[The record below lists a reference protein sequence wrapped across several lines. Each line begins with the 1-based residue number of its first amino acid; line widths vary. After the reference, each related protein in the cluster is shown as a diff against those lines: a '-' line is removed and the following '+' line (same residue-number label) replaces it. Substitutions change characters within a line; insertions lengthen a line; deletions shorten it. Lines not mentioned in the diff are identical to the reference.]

1 MTVSSSSLKDVW
13 MLRYLLKRIG
23 YGLLTIWAVSILSF
37 VIIQLP
43 PGDYVTSYIAALE
56 AQGGQV
62 AAEEAAN
69 LRRQYGLDDPMYV
82 QYAKWMGQILRGN
95 LGVSF
100 QYRVPVTDVIGERL
114 LLTITLALGSVVF
127 VWLTANTIGIYSAVR
142 QYSIQDYVATTLGF
156 IGLAIPDFLLALVMM
171 YFAWDW
177 WGFSIGGLFSNE
189 YVSASWSWGRVV
201 DLMQHMIIPVIV
213 LGTSGTAAL
222 IRITRANLLDELRK
236 PYVVTARAKGMTE
249 WQLIFKYP
257 VRLAFNPIISTTA
270 YILPFLVSGSVIV
283 SVVLNLP
290 TLGPVLLRSLLS
302 QDMFLAG
309 SIILMIGVMT
319 VIGTLLSDI
328 LLALVDPRVRLQ

>member
-1 MTVSSSSLKDVW
+1 MDCLPSGLSPSSL
-13 MLRYLLKRIG
+13 
-23 YGLLTIWAVSILSF
+23 LSLF
-37 VIIQLP
+37 NFPLAIMSLP
-43 PGDYVTSYIAALE
+43 YIAALE
-56 AQGGQV
+56 AQGGEV
-62 AAEEAAN
+62 ADEEAAS
-69 LRRQYGLDDPMYV
+69 LRAQYGLGQPMYV
-82 QYAKWMGQILRGN
+82 QYGKWIGQILQGN

-100 QYRVPVTDVIGERL
+100 QYRVPVADVIGERL
-114 LLTITLALGSVVF
+114 LLTIILALGSVLF
-127 VWLTANTIGIYSAVR
+127 VWITAIPIGIFSAVR
-142 QYSIQDYVATTLGF
+142 QYSLQDYLATTIGF
-156 IGLAIPDFLLALVMM
+156 IGLAVPDFLLALVMM
-171 YFAWDW
+171 YFAWDL
-177 WGFSIGGLFSNE
+177 WGFSIGGLFSPE
-189 YVSASWSWGRVV
+189 YVTAPWSWGRVS
-201 DLMQHMIIPVIV
+201 DLLQHMVIPIIV

-236 PYVVTARAKGMTE
+236 PYVTTARAKGMSE

-257 VRLAFNPIISTTA
+257 VRLAFNPIISMTA
-270 YILPFLVSGSVIV
+270 YILPFLVSGSV

>member
-1 MTVSSSSLKDVW
+1 
-13 MLRYLLKRIG
+13 MLQYLLKRIG
-23 YGLLTIWAVSILSF
+23 YGLITIWAVSVLSF

-69 LRRQYGLDDPMYV
+69 LRAQYGLGDPIYV
-82 QYAKWMGQILRGN
+82 QYAKWISQILRGN
-95 LGVSF
+95 MGVSF

-114 LLTITLALGSVVF
+114 LLTMILALGSVVF
-127 VWLTANTIGIYSAVR
+127 VWLTAIPIGIYSAVR
-142 QYSIQDYVATTLGF
+142 QYSVQDYLATTIGF
-156 IGLAIPDFLLALVMM
+156 LGLAVPDFLLALVMM
-171 YFAWDW
+171 YFAWDI
-177 WGFSIGGLFSNE
+177 WGFSVGGLFSPE
-189 YVSASWSWGRVV
+189 YVTAPWSWGRVT
-201 DLMQHMIIPVIV
+201 DLMQHLVIPIIV

-236 PYVVTARAKGMTE
+236 PYVVTARAKGMSE
-249 WQLIFKYP
+249 WQLILKYP

-328 LLALVDPRVRLQ
+328 LLAAVDPRVRLQ

>member
-1 MTVSSSSLKDVW
+1 
-13 MLRYLLKRIG
+13 MLQYLLKRIG
-23 YGLLTIWAVSILSF
+23 YGLITIWAVSVLSF

-69 LRRQYGLDDPMYV
+69 LRAQYGLGDPIYV
-82 QYAKWMGQILRGN
+82 QYGKWIGQILRGN
-95 LGVSF
+95 MGVSF

-114 LLTITLALGSVVF
+114 LLTMILALGSVVF
-127 VWLTANTIGIYSAVR
+127 VWLTAIPIGIFSAVR
-142 QYSIQDYVATTLGF
+142 QYSVQDYLATTIGF
-156 IGLAIPDFLLALVMM
+156 LGLAVPDFLLALVMM
-171 YFAWDW
+171 YFAWDI
-177 WGFSIGGLFSNE
+177 WGFSVGGLFSPE
-189 YVSASWSWGRVV
+189 YVTAPWSWGRVT
-201 DLMQHMIIPVIV
+201 DLMQHLVIPIIV

-236 PYVVTARAKGMTE
+236 PYVVTARAKGMSE
-249 WQLIFKYP
+249 WQLILKYP

-319 VIGTLLSDI
+319 VIGTLISDI
-328 LLALVDPRVRLQ
+328 LLAAVDPRVRLQ

>member
-1 MTVSSSSLKDVW
+1 
-13 MLRYLLKRIG
+13 MLQYLLKRIG
-23 YGLLTIWAVSILSF
+23 YGLITIWAVSVLSF

-69 LRRQYGLDDPMYV
+69 LRAQYGLGDPIYV
-82 QYAKWMGQILRGN
+82 QYAKWISQILRGN
-95 LGVSF
+95 MGVSF

-114 LLTITLALGSVVF
+114 LLTMILALGSVVF
-127 VWLTANTIGIYSAVR
+127 VWLTAIPIGIYSAVR
-142 QYSIQDYVATTLGF
+142 QYSVQDYLATTIGF
-156 IGLAIPDFLLALVMM
+156 LGLAVPDFLLALVMM
-171 YFAWDW
+171 YFAWDI
-177 WGFSIGGLFSNE
+177 WGFSVGGLFSPE
-189 YVSASWSWGRVV
+189 YVTAPWSWGRVT
-201 DLMQHMIIPVIV
+201 DLMQHLVIPIIV

-236 PYVVTARAKGMTE
+236 PYVVTARAKGMSE
-249 WQLIFKYP
+249 WQLILKYP

-319 VIGTLLSDI
+319 VIGTLISDI
-328 LLALVDPRVRLQ
+328 LLAAVDPRVRLQ

>member
-1 MTVSSSSLKDVW
+1 
-13 MLRYLLKRIG
+13 MLRYLVKRFG
-23 YGLLTIWAVSILSF
+23 YGLLTIWAVSVLSF
-37 VIIQLP
+37 IIIQLP

-56 AQGGQV
+56 AQGGTV
-62 AAEEAAN
+62 AADEAES
-69 LRRQYGLDDPMYV
+69 LRQQYGLGDPIYM
-82 QYAKWMGQILRGN
+82 QYGKWIGQILQGN

-100 QYRVPVTDVIGERL
+100 QYRIPVTQVIGERM
-114 LLTITLALGSVVF
+114 LLTIILALGSVVF
-127 VWLTANTIGIYSAVR
+127 VWFTAIPIGIFSAVR
-142 QYSIQDYVATTLGF
+142 QYSIQDYLATTIGF
-156 IGLAIPDFLLALVMM
+156 IGLAVPDFLLALVMM
-171 YFAWDW
+171 YFAWDL
-177 WGFSIGGLFSNE
+177 WGFSIGGLFSPE
-189 YVSASWSWGRVV
+189 YVTAPWSWGRVV
-201 DLMQHMIIPVIV
+201 NLMQNMVIPVIV

-236 PYVVTARAKGMTE
+236 PYVVTARAKGMSE

-257 VRLAFNPIISTTA
+257 VRLAFNPIISMTA

-319 VIGTLLSDI
+319 VIGTLISDI

>member
-1 MTVSSSSLKDVW
+1 
-13 MLRYLLKRIG
+13 MLQYLVKRVG
-23 YGLLTIWAVSILSF
+23 YGLLTIWAVSVLAF

-56 AQGGQV
+56 AQGGTV

-69 LRRQYGLDDPMYV
+69 LRAQYGLGDPIYV
-82 QYAKWMGQILRGN
+82 QYGKWMGQILQGN

-100 QYRVPVTDVIGERL
+100 QYRVPVTDVIGERMV
-114 LLTITLALGSVVF
+114 LTMALALGSVLF
-127 VWLTANTIGIYSAVR
+127 VWLTAIPIGIFSAVR
-142 QYSIQDYVATTLGF
+142 QYSIQDYLATTLGF
-156 IGLAIPDFLLALVMM
+156 IGLAVPDFLLALVMM
-171 YFAWDW
+171 YFAWDI
-177 WGFSIGGLFSNE
+177 WGFSIGGLFSPE
-189 YVSASWSWGRVV
+189 YVTAPWSWGRFT
-201 DLMQHMIIPVIV
+201 DLLQHMIIPVIV
-213 LGTSGTAAL
+213 LGTSGTASL

-236 PYVVTARAKGMTE
+236 PYVVTARAKGMSE
-249 WQLIFKYP
+249 WQLIWKYP
-257 VRLAFNPIISTTA
+257 VRLAFNPIISMTA

-319 VIGTLLSDI
+319 VIGTLISDV
-328 LLALVDPRVRLQ
+328 LLALVDPRVRLS

>member
-1 MTVSSSSLKDVW
+1 
-13 MLRYLLKRIG
+13 MLQYLIKRVG

-37 VIIQLP
+37 IIIQLP

-56 AQGGQV
+56 AQGGIVQ
-62 AAEEAAN
+62 ADEAAS
-69 LRRQYGLDDPMYV
+69 LREQYGLGDPIYV
-82 QYAKWMGQILRGN
+82 QYGKWMGQILQGN

-100 QYRVPVTDVIGERL
+100 QYRVPVTQVIGERL
-114 LLTITLALGSVVF
+114 TLTIVLALGSVLF
-127 VWLTANTIGIYSAVR
+127 VWLTAIPIGIFSAVR
-142 QYSIQDYVATTLGF
+142 QYSLQDYLATTIGF
-156 IGLAIPDFLLALVMM
+156 IGLAVPDFLLALVMM
-171 YFAWDW
+171 YFAWDL
-177 WGFSIGGLFSNE
+177 WGFSIGGLFSPE
-189 YVSASWSWGRVV
+189 YVTAPWSWGRVV

-236 PYVVTARAKGMTE
+236 PYVVTARAKGMSE

-257 VRLAFNPIISTTA
+257 VRLAFNPIISMTA

-319 VIGTLLSDI
+319 VIGTLISDI